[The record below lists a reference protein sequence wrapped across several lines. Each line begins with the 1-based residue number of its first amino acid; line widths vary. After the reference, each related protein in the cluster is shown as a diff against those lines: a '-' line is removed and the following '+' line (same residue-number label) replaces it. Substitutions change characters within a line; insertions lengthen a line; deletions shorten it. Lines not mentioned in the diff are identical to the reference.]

1 MSIPVEMQ
9 PVALLALVLII
20 GAGLIGALWL
30 AHHFAVVYD
39 KFRQSQE
46 QDNG

>member
-1 MSIPVEMQ
+1 MKIDPGME

-20 GAGLIGALWL
+20 GGGLIGALWL